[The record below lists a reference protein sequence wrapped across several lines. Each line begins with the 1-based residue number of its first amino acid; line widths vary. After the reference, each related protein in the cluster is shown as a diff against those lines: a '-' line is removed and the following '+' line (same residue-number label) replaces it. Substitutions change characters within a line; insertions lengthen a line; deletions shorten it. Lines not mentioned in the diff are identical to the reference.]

1 MVGGLAGGKAKS
13 RGGYGPPGTVQNKNV
28 FVLDFLRKTKKNM
41 KYFLNCLRSKSS
53 FAISIVPSQ
62 F

>member
-28 FVLDFLRKTKKNM
+28 IVSHFLRKTKKNK
-41 KYFLNCLRSKSS
+41 KYLLKCLRS
-53 FAISIVPSQ
+53 
-62 F
+62 